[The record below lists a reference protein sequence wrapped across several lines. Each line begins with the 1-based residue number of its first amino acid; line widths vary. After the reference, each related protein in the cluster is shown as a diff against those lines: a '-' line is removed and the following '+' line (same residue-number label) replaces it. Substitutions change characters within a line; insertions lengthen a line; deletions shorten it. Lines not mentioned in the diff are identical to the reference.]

1 MAEAG
6 NEYIVK
12 KQFTEEKCMCQN
24 VFKSEEKKQR
34 REDFTRL
41 FAGLATVAA
50 QQMVRQPRKISGK

>member
-1 MAEAG
+1 
-6 NEYIVK
+6 
-12 KQFTEEKCMCQN
+12 MCQN